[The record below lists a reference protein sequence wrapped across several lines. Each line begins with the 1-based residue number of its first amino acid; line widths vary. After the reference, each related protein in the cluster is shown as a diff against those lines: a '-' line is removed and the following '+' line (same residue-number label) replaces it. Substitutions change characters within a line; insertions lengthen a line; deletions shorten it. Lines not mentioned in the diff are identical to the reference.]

1 MIIVVTELVDDWCG
15 NKKGVGKKDGICWND
30 KEETLVSSVDIDG
43 RNICKYEINSGA

>member
-1 MIIVVTELVDDWCG
+1 MVSVIAGGWCG

-30 KEETLVSSVDIDG
+30 KEETLVSSVDRDG